1 MTREAKVG
9 LLLGLV
15 FIVAIAVVLSDV
27 HQNSTNYVDET
38 LALSEVEEG
47 TPDKA
52 VSEGVNLSVAV
63 KQLSPQEPLVQVS
76 SPKPGIPS
84 PMALT
89 EEPAPLGPPMSF
101 PVRSDEPVIRYESFL
116 PSSARPGMVVTNEPV
131 KTQEPMVI
139 PEPLPTI
146 VPPSGEVER
155 AVDAVV
161 TQEIP
166 SAIQFAGN
174 LVTPPAKES
183 KVYVVSK
190 GDDLSK
196 IARKVYGEKEGNRW
210 VNINKIYE
218 ANSRAMGSRDNLQIG
233 QQLVIPEIASTETN
247 GPGGQASNP
256 VRSEKKESR
265 KGRVYEVKEG
275 DTLWKIAAKQL
286 GNGVRYQEIVEIN
299 KDVFQKAGG
308 PDKLRTGMKLHLPE

>member
-38 LALSEVEEG
+38 LALSEVG
-47 TPDKA
+47 QGSPDKA

-63 KQLSPQEPLVQVS
+63 KQLSPEKPLVQVS
-76 SPKPGIPS
+76 SPKPGVSS
-84 PMALT
+84 PMVLR
-89 EEPAPLGPPMSF
+89 EEPAPLGPPMIF
-101 PVRSDEPVIRYESFL
+101 PVRSEEPVIRYESFL
-116 PSSARPGMVVTNEPV
+116 PSSNRVEPV
-131 KTQEPMVI
+131 VSEPI
-139 PEPLPTI
+139 SAIL
-146 VPPSGEVER
+146 PPSGEVER

-183 KVYVVSK
+183 QVYVVSK

-218 ANSRAMGSRDNLQIG
+218 ANSRAMDSRDNLQIG

-247 GPGGQASNP
+247 GPGGQESNP

-265 KGRVYEVKEG
+265 KGRIYEVKEG
-275 DTLWKIAAKQL
+275 DTLWKIAVKQL
-286 GNGVRYQEIVEIN
+286 GNGARYQEIVEIN